1 MTPIPETFRYDE
13 DWNPN
18 AWLTMTALSMELPGM
33 NHLFAMAKS
42 NEPFNMGTAGDFE
55 KAEWFA
61 DVFERFGYDGIWL
74 RRLHYKMCH
83 SEEPL
88 YMWDGEEYLNTQ
100 PCWKKLIAVSKLAR
114 VLRLVD
120 PYKLSEKRNKARPTL
135 NQRGVAVPSPSFEAT
150 FGGYEGSLPIA
161 QGPGNLPRVYGF
173 TPYEHPTFELEGYD
187 YSPDMQPTL
196 IEVWSEVEDAPL
208 HHVAY
213 RHGVNYVPGLGFQS
227 LTAIKALLSRLE
239 DSKRPARILY
249 ISDFDPA
256 GTYMYNSV
264 ARHCHFA
271 CWELEELAGEVAPS
285 IKIDNVAITREQ
297 VEELSIPRI
306 PINEKDPR
314 RAKWELAHGEGGVEV
329 EALEATHPRY
339 LERLLKERIED
350 RQDATLRRRVREQR
364 EEAERVMREALEEIT
379 EGHADKLRE
388 IQERSEA
395 LGERYSAL
403 YGALGERSAARYGR
417 LKDRF
422 DRHHKE
428 LEDDLREVAEQVQ
441 DELDNLEVDLPE
453 LPEAAPKEDESRAWY
468 FDSAREFV
476 EQTERFRRN
485 VGKEWRGGAIRPE
498 S

>member
-1 MTPIPETFRYDE
+1 MAPIDETFRYEE

-18 AWLTMTALSMELPGM
+18 AWLKMQALSMGLPGM
-33 NHLFAMAKS
+33 NRLFAMAKS
-42 NEPFNMGTAGDFE
+42 NEPFNMGTSGDFE

-100 PCWKKLIAVSKLAR
+100 PCWKKLIAASKLAR

-120 PYKLSEKRNKARPTL
+120 PYKLSEKRNKADPTL
-135 NQRGVAVPSPSFEAT
+135 NQRGVAMPNPSFQTT
-150 FGGYEGSLPIA
+150 FGGYEGSLSIA
-161 QGPGNLPRVYGF
+161 QGPGNLPLVHGF

-196 IEVWSEVEDAPL
+196 IEVWSEVEDSPL

-239 DSKRPARILY
+239 SSKRPGRILY

-329 EALEATHPRY
+329 EALEATHPHF
-339 LERLLKERIED
+339 LADLLKERVED
-350 RQDATLRRRVREQR
+350 LQDSTLRERVREQR
-364 EEAERVMREALEEIT
+364 EEAERVLREALEEIT
-379 EGHADKLRE
+379 EEHAEKLRDLR
-388 IQERSEA
+388 ERSEA
-395 LGERYSAL
+395 LADRYERL
-403 YGALGERSAARYGR
+403 YGRLGEHVAGRYQR
-417 LKDRF
+417 LKDRH
-422 DRHHKE
+422 DRH
-428 LEDDLREVAEQVQ
+428 LEEIREDLREVEDDVRK
-441 DELDNLEVDLPE
+441 DLENLEVDLPD
-453 LPEAAPKEDESRAWY
+453 LPEAASKEDESRVWY

-476 EQTERFRRN
+476 EQTEHFRRKL
-485 VGKEWRGGAIRPE
+485 GKE
-498 S
+498 